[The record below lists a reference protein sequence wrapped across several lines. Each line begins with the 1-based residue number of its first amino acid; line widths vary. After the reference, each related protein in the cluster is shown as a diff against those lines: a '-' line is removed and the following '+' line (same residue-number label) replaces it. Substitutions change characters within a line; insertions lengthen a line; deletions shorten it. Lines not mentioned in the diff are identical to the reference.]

1 MLQSQTVEQSTLEL
15 LKGLMTI
22 PELADFALVGGTNLA
37 LRYGHRLSIDLDLFT
52 NQKFDPLKIYDII
65 LAKFPN
71 TELSGKSEN
80 MLFLYVNDIKV
91 DIVLLPY
98 PYIQPIEEIEGVRMV
113 SVPDIIAMKL
123 HAVSTRG
130 VKKDFWDIAELLN
143 YYSLA
148 EMVEFFKA
156 KYSKQDVW
164 HILRSLIYFEDAEN
178 QTKDPD
184 PLKKVTWK
192 DVKKKMETV
201 VKQYVKEQ
209 KNK

>member
-1 MLQSQTVEQSTLEL
+1 MLQSQTVEQGTLEL
-15 LKGLMTI
+15 LKGLMEI
-22 PELADFALVGGTNLA
+22 PELETFALVGGTNLA
-37 LRYGHRLSIDLDLFT
+37 LRFGHRLSIDLDLFT
-52 NQKFDPLKIYDII
+52 NQKFDSNKIFDAISGV
-65 LAKFPN
+65 FPN
-71 TELSGKSEN
+71 TELTSKNEN

-98 PYIQPIEEIEGVRMV
+98 VYIQPVEEIDGVRMV

-143 YYSLA
+143 YYSIA
-148 EMVEFFKA
+148 DMVQFFKT

-164 HILRSLIYFEDAEN
+164 YILRSMIYFEDAE
-178 QTKDPD
+178 QQIKDPD

-192 DVKKKMETV
+192 QVKKKMKTEVT
-201 VKQYVKEQ
+201 QYIRNQV
-209 KNK
+209 